1 MSLTV
6 TTRVAMAH
14 PQAAANS
21 TPPAWPHFTAA
32 SSTNPATTSAV
43 RGEAS
48 LDAGYAGDYRSS
60 CRRFFLSHHGHDR
73 MPSALQ
79 SAMLPDSRSLLGGDD
94 IYAFDNLPF
103 IWSRLSGA

>member
-1 MSLTV
+1 
-6 TTRVAMAH
+6 MAH

-48 LDAGYAGDYRSS
+48 LDLYT
-60 CRRFFLSHHGHDR
+60 RRTDDHSRILQ
-73 MPSALQ
+73 AL
-79 SAMLPDSRSLLGGDD
+79 DD
-94 IYAFDNLPF
+94 DDDLC
-103 IWSRLSGA
+103 

>member
-48 LDAGYAGDYRSS
+48 LAGGSAEHVGLAQAVHDSVRAVERVLAQTAQRRYQIVAGAVVLGMASQLV
-60 CRRFFLSHHGHDR
+60 RR
-73 MPSALQ
+73 PW
-79 SAMLPDSRSLLGGDD
+79 
-94 IYAFDNLPF
+94 I
-103 IWSRLSGA
+103 IK